1 VDKKQKK
8 CCTVYKALRVIKLQQ
23 IQLEGCCST
32 ECCCSSL
39 LTKIVQSDTIPFMLA
54 THKGPYIVEAK
65 QTKDHEPF
73 STAFF
78 RLEGLKPESCQAI
91 LSLLKPLNIHDE
103 IAEDLEDLYR
113 LERTAIKIKVDL
125 CKFCAIKCLDIKL
138 LAKKKVII
146 EPKC

>member
-1 VDKKQKK
+1 M
-8 CCTVYKALRVIKLQQ
+8 YKALRVIKLQQ
-23 IQLEGCCST
+23 IQLEGCQG

-39 LTKIVQSDTIPFMLA
+39 LTKIVKSDTIPFMLA
-54 THKGPYIVEAK
+54 TPKGTFSVEAEQK
-65 QTKDHEPF
+65 KDHEPF

-91 LSLLKPLNIHDE
+91 ISLLKPLTIDDE

>member
-1 VDKKQKK
+1 VDKKHKK
-8 CCTVYKALRVIKLQQ
+8 YCSVYKALRVIKLQQ
-23 IQLEGCCST
+23 IQLDGCSP

-39 LTKIVQSDTIPFMLA
+39 LTKIVKSDTIPFMLA
-54 THKGPYIVEAK
+54 TPKGTFRVEAE

-73 STAFF
+73 STVFF
-78 RLEGLKPESCQAI
+78 RLEGLKPESGQAI
-91 LSLLKPLNIHDE
+91 ISLLKPLTIDDE
-103 IAEDLEDLYR
+103 IAKDLEDLYR